1 MLLRD
6 DQLTSCTNIDSLT
19 KPSVEE
25 TLGDFKMYEEPLN
38 VEGGISWEKL
48 WSNGECAYSFVHSP
62 ITKATHNYD

>member
-38 VEGGISWEKL
+38 VEGGIS
-48 WSNGECAYSFVHSP
+48 
-62 ITKATHNYD
+62 